1 MTFKLNETWNDDLSD
16 KTSSAYIT
24 LKARIVTPFDM
35 YFQGNTHYRETIPKN
50 ITKTVN
56 EGSSIIAVDLIVY
69 IKTDNLVNV
78 RSEVNPMMNGLSQN
92 MTGVFGDLVILAY
105 SQTIASII
113 DGEWGHWQGNSLRS
127 LFS

>member
-1 MTFKLNETWNDDLSD
+1 
-16 KTSSAYIT
+16 
-24 LKARIVTPFDM
+24 M